1 LSISTLLADP
11 CTPVE
16 RTPLT
21 KQVVIIGAGPYGLS
35 TAAHLKHA
43 GVDPYVFGQPMS
55 FWKNSMPGGMLLRS
69 KNEASNIAAPQEHLS
84 IFGYEKT
91 IGRKIADPVPIE
103 DFIAYGEWF
112 QKQVVPNLDTRQVRN
127 VSYDGTFFELT
138 LDDGERMQAKSVV
151 LALGIGFF
159 SRRPEQFRD
168 VPKELAAHSSEL
180 SSFSRFKGKRVAVI
194 GRGQS
199 ALESAALLHESGA
212 KVQILTRDPA
222 LIYRPFA
229 WRKHLFR
236 RLTSGPLLPF
246 SYKVFPPTDLG
257 DIRTARKMAHP
268 ELFRRQT
275 PEVQEQ
281 LLKACA
287 KPIGAYWLEPRLK
300 DVEVKTGVSVT
311 RASINGTGL
320 TLELSNGTSDRVD
333 FVVLATGYQIDISRY
348 SILDRSLSQQIQKT
362 PDGYPVL
369 DTNLQTSV
377 EGLYMAGVVGEKT
390 LGPTLRFVTGT
401 SNAGPRLAAGIA
413 GKRRSGN

>member
-1 LSISTLLADP
+1 LADP

-84 IFGYEKT
+84 IFAYEKT

-103 DFIAYGEWF
+103 NFIAYGEWF
-112 QKQVVPNLDTRQVRN
+112 QKQVVPNLDTRYVRN
-127 VSYDGTFFELT
+127 VSHDGTLFELT

-159 SRRPEQFRD
+159 SRRPEQFNDIPRD
-168 VPKELAAHSSEL
+168 LVPHSSDL
-180 SSFSRFKGKRVAVI
+180 NNFSRFKGKRVAVI

-212 KVQILTRDPA
+212 RVQILTRDPA

-236 RLTSGPLLPF
+236 KLTSGPLLGL

-268 ELFRRQT
+268 ESFRRQT

-287 KPIGAYWLEPRLK
+287 RPIGAYWLEPRLK
-300 DVEVKTGVSVT
+300 DVEVKTSVSVT
-311 RASINGTGL
+311 CATMNGKGL
-320 TLELSNGTSDRVD
+320 MLELSNGTSDHVD
-333 FVVLATGYQIDISRY
+333 FVVLATGYKIDISRY
-348 SILDRSLSQQIQKT
+348 PILDRSLSQQIQKT

-377 EGLYMAGVVGEKT
+377 KGLYMAGVVGEKT

-413 GKRRSGN
+413 GKRRSSN